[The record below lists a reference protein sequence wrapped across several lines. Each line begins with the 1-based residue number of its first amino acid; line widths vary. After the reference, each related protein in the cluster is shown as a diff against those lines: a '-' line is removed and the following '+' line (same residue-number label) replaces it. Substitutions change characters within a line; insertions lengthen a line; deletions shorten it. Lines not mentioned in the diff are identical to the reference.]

1 MLSCV
6 RACVRVLVCTC
17 ACCACVSARAFVC
30 ARARAFTS
38 VRVCACL
45 CACVRTCV
53 RVCVRASCVCARLCY
68 RQREGRSF
76 SPAGGGQRPPVKIII
91 DWSPLAVVEAVVAA
105 RRPGLVGRATSIHVP
120 VQRGVSNSPYG
131 TRCEHRR
138 SETGLCGPRV
148 SIECATTTAEEE
160 QQATQV
166 RTRCKSATR
175 EWRQQEH
182 EGTAFYPALAHATT
196 TDGEESPGRRGLHA
210 RRERARGRIGRCNLC
225 AERTSESGH
234 LRLALP
240 HTV

>member
-38 VRVCACL
+38 VRACACL

-76 SPAGGGQRPPVKIII
+76 SPAGGGQRPPPVKTII

-105 RRPGLVGRATSIHVP
+105 RREGHLHPCACPCATRREQQPLCNAVRASAERDRALRATGIKRLRNEGS
-120 VQRGVSNSPYG
+120 
-131 TRCEHRR
+131 RR
-138 SETGLCGPRV
+138 R
-148 SIECATTTAEEE
+148 TAGY
-160 QQATQV
+160 T
-166 RTRCKSATR
+166 S
-175 EWRQQEH
+175 
-182 EGTAFYPALAHATT
+182 AHA
-196 TDGEESPGRRGLHA
+196 L
-210 RRERARGRIGRCNLC
+210 
-225 AERTSESGH
+225 
-234 LRLALP
+234 
-240 HTV
+240 